1 MSSPFSPLG
10 REYCNYF
17 YYVSIISFV
26 LLVIAVISLIF
37 TLALSKSKD
46 KLLLLH
52 SIPAFI
58 SLLLSYFTNR
68 LLYSMCVGSL
78 K

>member
-1 MSSPFSPLG
+1 MTPFSPLG
-10 REYCNYF
+10 KQYCNYF
-17 YYVSIISFV
+17 YYVSIISFIM
-26 LLVIAVISLIF
+26 LVIAVLSLVF
-37 TLALSKSKD
+37 TLVLSKSKD
-46 KLLLLH
+46 KMLLMH

>member
-1 MSSPFSPLG
+1 MTPFSPLG
-10 REYCNYF
+10 KQYCNYF

-26 LLVIAVISLIF
+26 LLVIAVISLVF
-37 TLALSKSKD
+37 TMVLSKSKD
-46 KLLLLH
+46 KMLLLH

-68 LLYSMCVGSL
+68 LLFSMCVGSL